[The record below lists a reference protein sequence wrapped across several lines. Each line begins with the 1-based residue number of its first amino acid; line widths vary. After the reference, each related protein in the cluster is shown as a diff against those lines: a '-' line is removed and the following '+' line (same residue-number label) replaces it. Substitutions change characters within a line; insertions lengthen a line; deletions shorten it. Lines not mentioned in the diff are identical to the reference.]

1 MCLLQGFERPVE
13 DRKGAAPARERLRGQ
28 ATELNW
34 LMRTT
39 YIAHDHAP
47 GKSRQKDAAGLSN
60 GQVEGLGSREELLE
74 DIEVSFNVR
83 LLMVKSLLVHSW
95 SICEATAS
103 GSSWCLTKG

>member
-1 MCLLQGFERPVE
+1 MCVLQGFERPVK

-47 GKSRQKDAAGLSN
+47 GKARQRDAGLGN

-74 DIEVSFNVR
+74 DIEVA
-83 LLMVKSLLVHSW
+83 SL
-95 SICEATAS
+95 
-103 GSSWCLTKG
+103 